1 MKKIIN
7 VLIVSLFLI
16 SCFSLI
22 GYTEIIVMNDGK
34 EYRGN
39 IHHQDD
45 NVVFI
50 VCKEDL
56 IKLNKSD
63 IKEIKEEEKTK
74 KKKHG
79 FGK

>member
-1 MKKIIN
+1 MAYAEKII
-7 VLIVSLFLI
+7 
-16 SCFSLI
+16 
-22 GYTEIIVMNDGK
+22 MNDGT
-34 EYRGN
+34 EYEGN

-63 IKEIKEEEKTK
+63 IKEIQEDEKTK
-74 KKKHG
+74 KKNW
-79 FGK
+79 FSD